1 MAEQNGGSHTND
13 TGQTEVLQNESNMI
27 KESNAKF

>member
-13 TGQTEVLQNESNMI
+13 NNRTEALQNESNMI
-27 KESNAKF
+27 KETN